1 MSMEVIDDCKK
12 RKKLREV
19 YTIIPITTQNEFDL
33 YITPVGGLVNC
44 SKKKKMQKI
53 INRMASIE
61 AGIESKDNVV
71 SESK

>member
-1 MSMEVIDDCKK
+1 MEVIEDCKK

-33 YITPVGGLVNC
+33 YIITAVGGFVNC

-53 INRMASIE
+53 INSMASIE
-61 AGIESKDNVV
+61 AGIESKDSVV